1 MPVPTYQTE
10 LEYYQNRIQKYS
22 SLADDYRSASIRLS
36 FMRLAIL
43 LVMIVGIYFLRASTL
58 YIVVAWIIAAIIFFL
73 FVVVRHLRSD
83 RLQKKAQIL
92 RDINSNELA
101 ILEGGANSYHDGE
114 RYHVK
119 RHPYAHDLDVLGDRS
134 MYHQINRT
142 KTYHGGQNLAQWLL
156 HLDSTQ
162 LMSQRQEAVKE
173 LEGDPDWCQELA
185 FRLYATEDDVT
196 TDPVQDING
205 LLSQDLSFLKSPIP
219 AFGTLLL
226 PFIWVGLA
234 VGYFFYPDWAQR
246 LALWL
251 AGFTLLTGMYYAKR
265 VNSIQGDISA
275 ALRSLGPID
284 KALQHIFKRD
294 YQSSYINELLEPL
307 RSAEQSGAVASLSRL
322 KRIIDFLDYRL
333 NMLVG
338 VVLNIVLLWDLRVL
352 KMLAKWKDDHSE
364 SIDETFQLIGRV
376 EGLMSLATWAYHHKQ
391 FAYGVIG
398 DSGGFK
404 IEARDVHHPLLVH
417 KHSIANSITISDAD
431 HITIITGSN
440 MAGKSTFLRT
450 IGCNMLLAYA
460 GTRIAGAALSI
471 SPVELLTYM
480 RIKDDL
486 EESTSTFKAELNR
499 VAMILDHV
507 KQEGDSLVLIDEM
520 LRGTNSVDKL
530 TGSIAITK
538 KLLEHRSYTMIATHD
553 IQLAELENTEP
564 DHIQN
569 FFFDIALRD
578 GELDFD
584 YKLKEGICNTFN
596 ASFLLRQLDLDVTGH
611 DLGIVQT
618 E

>member
-1 MPVPTYQTE
+1 MSVPTYQTE
-10 LEYYQNRIQKYS
+10 LEYYKKRIQKYS

-36 FMRLAIL
+36 FMRLGVL
-43 LVMIVGIYFLRASTL
+43 LAMIVGIYFLKDSTL
-58 YIVVAWIIAAIIFFL
+58 YIVVAWIVAAIIFFL

-92 RDINSNELA
+92 RDINQNELS
-101 ILEGGANSYHDGE
+101 ILEGGVNSYHDGA
-114 RYHVK
+114 RYEVK
-119 RHPYAHDLDVLGDRS
+119 RHPYVHDLDVLGDRS

-142 KTYHGGQNLAQWLL
+142 KTFHGGQLLAQWLMQ
-156 HLDSTQ
+156 LDSTDIIA
-162 LMSQRQEAVKE
+162 LRQEAVKE
-173 LEGDPDWCQELA
+173 LEGEPDWCQELA
-185 FRLYATEDDVT
+185 FRLYGTEDDVT
-196 TDPVQDING
+196 TDPTLDINA
-205 LLSQDLSFLKSPIP
+205 LLSQDLNFLKSPLP

-234 VGYFFYPDWAQR
+234 AGYFFFPDWVQR

-251 AGFTLLTGMYYAKR
+251 AGFNLLAGMYYAKR
-265 VNSIQGDISA
+265 VNSIQGNISA

-284 KALQHIFKRD
+284 EALQHILKRD

-307 RSAEQSGAVASLSRL
+307 RSAEQSRTMASLSRL

-333 NMLVG
+333 NMFVG
-338 VVLNIVLLWDLRVL
+338 VILNIVLLWDLRVL
-352 KMLAKWKDDHSE
+352 KMLAKWKNDHRE
-364 SIDETFQLIGRV
+364 SIDEIFQLIGRV
-376 EGLMSLATWAYHHKQ
+376 EALMSLATWAYHHNQ
-391 FAYGVIG
+391 FAYGVVEDPG
-398 DSGGFK
+398 RFK
-404 IEARDVHHPLLVH
+404 IEAQGLHHPLLVH
-417 KHSIANSITISDAD
+417 KHSIANSITIDDVD

-450 IGCNMLLAYA
+450 VGCNLLLAYV
-460 GTRIAGAALSI
+460 GTRITGAALSI

-507 KQEGDSLVLIDEM
+507 KQEGESLVLIDEM

-538 KLLEHRSYTMIATHD
+538 KLLEHRTHAMIATHD
-553 IQLAELENTEP
+553 IQLAELESSEP
-564 DHIQN
+564 NHIQN

-584 YKLKEGICNTFN
+584 YRLKEGICNTFN
-596 ASFLLRQLDLDVTGH
+596 ASFLLRQLDLDVEGH
-611 DLGIVQT
+611 TRGVKQV

>member
-1 MPVPTYQTE
+1 MSTPN
-10 LEYYQNRIQKYS
+10 YQNRTKYYSERTQKYS
-22 SLADDYRSASIRLS
+22 TLAEDYRAASVRLS

-43 LVMIVGIYFLRASTL
+43 LSMIGGLYLLKDSTL
-58 YIVVAWIIAAIIFFL
+58 YIVVAWIIAAIILFL
-73 FVVVRHLRSD
+73 YVVVRHRRSD
-83 RLQKKAQIL
+83 RLQHKAEIL

-101 ILEGGANSYHDGE
+101 ILNGETNSYHNGE
-114 RYHVK
+114 RYQVK
-119 RHPYAHDLDVLGDRS
+119 RHTYAHDLDVLGDRS

-142 KTYHGGQNLAQWLL
+142 KTYHGGRQLSQWLL
-156 HLDSTQ
+156 QLDSNNI
-162 LMSQRQEAVKE
+162 MAQRQEAVRE
-173 LEGDPDWCQELA
+173 LERDVDWCQELA
-185 FRLYATEDDVT
+185 FRLYGTKDEIS
-196 TDPVQDING
+196 TDPTQDINT
-205 LLSQDLSFLKSPIP
+205 LLSQDLSFLDSPIP
-219 AFGTLLL
+219 RVGTVLL
-226 PFIWVGLA
+226 PFLWVALA
-234 VGYFFYPDWAQR
+234 VGYFFYPDVVQR

-265 VNSIQGDISA
+265 VGHIQGNVSA

-284 KALQHIFKRD
+284 EALQHIFSRD
-294 YQSSYINELLEPL
+294 YQSEYINELLRPL
-307 RSAEQSGAVASLSRL
+307 RSAEQSRTVASLSKL

-338 VVLNIVLLWDLRVL
+338 VILNILLLWDLRVL
-352 KMLAKWKDDHSE
+352 KMLAGWKTDYSHSV
-364 SIDETFQLIGRV
+364 DEIFELIGRV
-376 EGLMSLATWAYHHKQ
+376 EALMSLATWAYHHSQ
-391 FAYGVIG
+391 FDYGTIDG
-398 DSGGFK
+398 SGTFIVEGQGL
-404 IEARDVHHPLLVH
+404 HHPLLVH
-417 KHSIANSITISDAD
+417 KHSVANSITINAVD

-460 GTRIAGAALSI
+460 GTRVTGKGLRI
-471 SPVELLTYM
+471 SPVELLSYM

-499 VAMILDHV
+499 VAMIIDHV
-507 KQEGDSLVLIDEM
+507 KRDGDSLVLIDEM

-538 KLLEHRSYTMIATHD
+538 KLLEHRTHAMIATHD
-553 IQLAELENTEP
+553 IQLAELQSTEP
-564 DHIQN
+564 EHIQN

-596 ASFLLRQLDLDVTGH
+596 ASFLLRQLDLDVPGH
-611 DLGIVQT
+611 DRDISLS
-618 E
+618 

>member
-1 MPVPTYQTE
+1 MPIPTYKSEQ
-10 LEYYQNRIQKYS
+10 EYYKKRIQKYA

-43 LVMIVGIYFLRASTL
+43 LVMIVGIYFLKESRL
-58 YIVVAWIIAAIIFFL
+58 YLVIAWIIASIIFFL
-73 FVVVRHLRSD
+73 FAVVRHLRSD

-92 RDINSNELA
+92 RDININEHS
-101 ILEGGANSYHDGE
+101 ILDGRANNYHNGE
-114 RYHVK
+114 RYEIK

-134 MYHQINRT
+134 MFHQINRT
-142 KTYHGGQNLAQWLL
+142 KTYHGGQQLAQWLMQ
-156 HLDSTQ
+156 LDPTDT
-162 LMSQRQEAVKE
+162 MAQRQEAVKE
-173 LEGDPDWCQELA
+173 LEIDPDWCQELA
-185 FRLYATEDDVT
+185 FRLYAIEEEVSTDPTED
-196 TDPVQDING
+196 INA
-205 LLSQDLSFLKSPIP
+205 LLAQDLSFLKGPIP
-219 AFGTLLL
+219 TYGTVLL
-226 PFIWVGLA
+226 PLVWLGLFAAYFI
-234 VGYFFYPDWAQR
+234 YPSVVQSI
-246 LALWL
+246 ALWL

-265 VNSIQGDISA
+265 VNEIQGNISA

-284 KALQHIFKRD
+284 VALQYIFKRD
-294 YQSSYINELLEPL
+294 YHSSYINELVQPL
-307 RSAEQSGAVASLSRL
+307 RSAEPSRAVASLSKL

-333 NMLVG
+333 NMIVG
-338 VVLNIVLLWDLRVL
+338 VILNIVLLWDLRVL
-352 KMLAKWKDDHSE
+352 KMLNNWKEDHSE
-364 SIDETFQLIGRV
+364 SIDDIFELIGRV
-376 EGLMSLATWAYHHKQ
+376 EALMSLATWAYQHKQ
-391 FAYGVIG
+391 FAYGVVDPQ
-398 DSGGFK
+398 DSFI
-404 IEARDVHHPLLVH
+404 IEANELHHPLLVH
-417 KHSIANSITISDAD
+417 KHSIANSIAISDAD

-460 GTRIAGAALSI
+460 GTRITGDALRI
-471 SPVELLTYM
+471 SAVELLSYM

-538 KLLEHRSYTMIATHD
+538 KLLEHRTYAMIATHD
-553 IQLAELENTEP
+553 IQLAELESSEP

-584 YKLKEGICNTFN
+584 YKLKKGICNTFN

-611 DLGIVQT
+611 DRGIT
-618 E
+618 A